1 MFGKKTSKEKPSAG
15 DAVTSAGPCQK
26 SLRLRVEMDAIV
38 PVRAAVLSDL
48 QKQATLPGFRK
59 GKAPL
64 DLVQKRYA
72 EPLQQ
77 ETLQR
82 VTQQAFEQATKDY
95 SLKPV
100 GPFEVNRADYHE
112 TDGLALEATVEV
124 EPEFTLAEYKKI
136 PLSRPSAAV
145 TPEDVARAIT
155 QLQESMA
162 QMVPVPPPTGQTE
175 SSPQLVGGPAKEGQ
189 AKERHVP
196 KVDDDL
202 AKDLGFETLETL
214 RTHVEAKLQEQKRS
228 AQEQALEG
236 ALCEALLGRHTFD
249 VPPRL
254 VTHQTERLNRDFKVR
269 LLMSGKT
276 EAQVNEEIGK
286 FTEQLRTNAER
297 LVKLSFI
304 LDRIAE
310 RETLSVTQDEIV
322 QRLWQLSQRWK
333 KDPAEVR
340 KILDDQRLWP
350 SVVSTIREEKT
361 IAFLV
366 SAAQIE
372 NGTAHLAPAQAKGDA
387 QP

>member
-26 SLRLRVEMDAIV
+26 SLRLHVGMDAIV
-38 PVRAAVLSDL
+38 PVRAAVLSDM

-59 GKAPL
+59 GKAPR
-64 DLVQKRYA
+64 DLVEKRYA
-72 EPLQQ
+72 ESLQQ
-77 ETLQR
+77 EMLQR

-100 GPFEVNRADYHE
+100 GPFEVRRADYHE

-124 EPEFTLAEYKKI
+124 EPEFALADYKKI

-145 TPEDVARAIT
+145 TPEDIARALT

-162 QMVPVPPPTGQTE
+162 QMVPAPPPTGQTE
-175 SSPQLVGGPAKEGQ
+175 SSPQSVEGAAKESE
-189 AKERHVP
+189 AKERQVP
-196 KVDDDL
+196 TMDDEL
-202 AKDLGFETLETL
+202 AKDLGFETLAAL
-214 RTHVEAKLQEQKRS
+214 RTHVEAKLQEQKRH

-310 RETLSVTQDEIV
+310 REQVTVTQDEIV

-340 KILDDQRLWP
+340 KILDEQRLWP

-372 NGTAHLAPAQAKGDA
+372 NGAPPQAEVKS
-387 QP
+387 QK